1 MEFMFYNCYSLKRI
15 GFYYLGGYYT
25 YYTYINMSYLFYNCY
40 NLVSIQDINYVS
52 ITDAR
57 KMFYNCSSLEYIDFN
72 PRYIKSNTSMEKMFY
87 NCTKLN
93 EITLSIYKQSSS
105 SSSYYIYPSN
115 LSSAFY
121 NCISLVSLKF
131 YYFNTSFVSDFS
143 YMLYNCKKLKYFSF
157 VNSYLRNNLTT
168 NMKGMFQ
175 NCE

>member
-1 MEFMFYNCYSLKRI
+1 
-15 GFYYLGGYYT
+15 
-25 YYTYINMSYLFYNCY
+25 
-40 NLVSIQDINYVS
+40 
-52 ITDAR
+52 
-57 KMFYNCSSLEYIDFN
+57 
-72 PRYIKSNTSMEKMFY
+72 MEKIFY

-93 EITLSIYKQSSS
+93 EITLSIYTQS

-115 LSSAFY
+115 LSYAFY

-157 VNSYLRNNLTT
+157 INSYLRNNLTT

-175 NCE
+175 NCESLVSLDLSLFYTSKVEIMWDMFKNCKSLEYLDIHNFDTSRVTDME